1 MVLTSRRILAVL
13 LASLCLFA
21 PVSLAASLTA
31 TAQPGGA
38 CPNKTTPPAPVD
50 TSERPKPGQK
60 SPSPPPVPNKPV
72 GGERLGECA
81 VVAPQG
87 APALPTDV
95 TTASWLLADLTSGD
109 VLAAKDAHAR
119 QRPASVI
126 KVLLSIVV
134 MNELD
139 KKTVVTGTQEDA
151 NQDGTKVGMG
161 PGGQYTVDQLFHAL
175 LMHSGND
182 AAHALATQLGGVEK
196 TVDKMN
202 QTAKKLGALDTQI
215 ATPSGLDGPGMM
227 TSAYDL
233 ALFYR
238 EAMKRPEFGEA
249 LTTKQIDWPGWGTK
263 PGFKVNND
271 NRLLGKYEGFLGG
284 KTGFTDDARHTYI
297 AGAEQKGRKLV
308 VVLMRGE
315 QQPVKMVDQAARLL
329 SWGFGLAGKKVD
341 PVGTLNAPPA
351 PAPNAPDAP
360 EAAGSGGAG
369 GVSAASK
376 PINNQGGV
384 LPTASMAI
392 AAVTILG
399 FLIWRIRL
407 RSARQAAPARAVPAE
422 TDLEQT
428 VRIERY
434 RD

>member
-1 MVLTSRRILAVL
+1 MVLTSRRLFAL
-13 LASLCLFA
+13 LFASLCLFA
-21 PVSLAASLTA
+21 SASFTA
-31 TAQPGGA
+31 TAQPGGS
-38 CPNKTTPPAPVD
+38 CPNKTAPPAPVD

-60 SPSPPPVPNKPV
+60 SPEPIPVPDKPV
-72 GGERLGECA
+72 GGERLGECT
-81 VVAPQG
+81 VVTPQG
-87 APALPTDV
+87 VPAVPADV

-109 VLAAKDAHAR
+109 VIAAKDAHAR

-126 KVLLSIVV
+126 KILLSIVV

-139 KKTVVTGTQEDA
+139 MKTVVAGTQEDA

-182 AAHALATQLGGVEK
+182 AAHALARQLGGMDK
-196 TVDKMN
+196 TVAKMN
-202 QTAKKLGALDTQI
+202 ETAKKLGALDTQV

-238 EAMKRPEFGEA
+238 EAMKRPEFGKA
-249 LTTKQIDWPGWGTK
+249 ITTKQIDWPGWGTK
-263 PGFKVNND
+263 AGFKVNND
-271 NRLLGKYEGFLGG
+271 NRLLGKYDGFLGG

-297 AGAEQKGRKLV
+297 GGAQQKGRKLV

-315 QQPVKMVDQAARLL
+315 QTPVRMTDQAAHLMT
-329 SWGFGLAGKKVD
+329 WGFALGGKQVE
-341 PVGTLNAPPA
+341 PVGTLNTPQPK
-351 PAPNAPDAP
+351 PDSPDAPNAQGSNGSGTTD
-360 EAAGSGGAG
+360 AAG
-369 GVSAASK
+369 K

-384 LPTASMAI
+384 LPTAAMAI
-392 AAVTILG
+392 SGVTILG

-407 RSARQAAPARAVPAE
+407 RYSRQAEPAGIPEE
-422 TDLEQT
+422 TDPERT
-428 VRIERY
+428 VWIERY
-434 RD
+434 RDDR